1 MDNYLDGLRS
11 MRLYRQANL
20 LPTTSSS
27 QHFTLE
33 NIASYTMELD
43 IGDHRGFSTF
53 TLRGVPL
60 FLVDAF
66 NILRISGLDASGI
79 FRKEGNI
86 GRLKT
91 FSMQTFFGGKKLPED
106 CTTHDFG
113 DRHEA
118 HRMTVENIA
127 RVFAPSLFRD
137 NPPPAPS
144 KRKRGSQDDLIISV
158 RNENELRIAIIID
171 LIDNAHKIGVP
182 RDYYLASRRPSDATQ
197 KKYIVGIG
205 SKA

>member
-1 MDNYLDGLRS
+1 
-11 MRLYRQANL
+11 
-20 LPTTSSS
+20 
-27 QHFTLE
+27 
-33 NIASYTMELD
+33 
-43 IGDHRGFSTF
+43 
-53 TLRGVPL
+53 
-60 FLVDAF
+60 
-66 NILRISGLDASGI
+66 
-79 FRKEGNI
+79 
-86 GRLKT
+86 
-91 FSMQTFFGGKKLPED
+91 MQTFFGGKKLPED
-106 CTTHDFG
+106 CTTHDVCSLIKRFFRELKTPLFAHLQLQLLEFG

-197 KKYIVGIG
+197 KVFGGKLPEIAGMRSASAKPISRNTSSVSAAKHKVEAKKDRKMAKQSSLKLTEQYKVGIFHLPC
-205 SKA
+205 